1 MATKTH
7 QTKPSKIFT
16 FILVLAFLTTP
27 IKGEESR
34 KLDDNG
40 NNEKCSPCEGGYT
53 PPPPIVEYLSP
64 PPPIIEYLSPPPPII
79 EYLSPPPPSPLPPI
93 LYPSPPPPSPKKPPS
108 TYCPPPPSSAYLYMT
123 GPPGNLYPVD
133 EDFNGASPK
142 NLAVFFP
149 LLVILCSI
157 MVFW

>member
-1 MATKTH
+1 MPTKTH

-16 FILVLAFLTTP
+16 FFILVLICVTTP

-34 KLDDNG
+34 KLGDTTNG
-40 NNEKCSPCEGGYT
+40 NVKCGPCEGGYT
-53 PPPPIVEYLSP
+53 PSP
-64 PPPIIEYLSPPPPII
+64 PTIEYLSPPPPIV
-79 EYLSPPPPSPLPPI
+79 YPSPPPPSPPPPI

-133 EDFNGASPK
+133 ENFSRASPIRHQ
-142 NLAVFFP
+142 NLGVFLIG
-149 LLVILCSI
+149 LLSM